1 MCSAWCRPC
10 ARRWVPE
17 ATVAKRLFDLLGAA
31 VALLLLAPLMLGV
44 ALWIKLDSPGPVFFR
59 QQRVGRHGV
68 PFSIHKFRT
77 MHAGAQGLPLTVGT
91 DPRITRA
98 GHWLR
103 RTRLD
108 ELPQFIDVLQGTMSL
123 VGPRPEVPRYVALY
137 PPALRERA
145 LAVRPGLTDPASL
158 HFIDEATLL
167 AAAADPE
174 REYVEKI
181 LPAKL
186 QRAAEYAEQASLR
199 SDLRVL
205 WQTLRV
211 LWRSA

>member
-1 MCSAWCRPC
+1 MG
-10 ARRWVPE
+10 
-17 ATVAKRLFDLLGAA
+17 KRLFDVAGAV
-31 VALLLLAPLMLGV
+31 VALLLLAPLMLAV
-44 ALWIKLDSPGPVFFR
+44 ALWIKLDSPGPVFYR
-59 QQRVGRHGV
+59 QQRVGRFGV
-68 PFSIHKFRT
+68 PFDIHKFRS
-77 MHAGAQGLPLTVGT
+77 MHADAQGLPLTVGE

-98 GHWLR
+98 GRFLR

-108 ELPQFIDVLQGTMSL
+108 ELPQFIDVLLGHMSL

-158 HFIDEATLL
+158 HFIDESLLL

-174 REYVEKI
+174 REYIEVI

-186 QRAAEYAEQASLR
+186 RRAVAYAEQASLG
-199 SDLRVL
+199 SDLVVL
-205 WQTLRV
+205 ARTAWALLR
-211 LWRSA
+211 RG